1 MLEKLIGLIDC
12 DSFFV
17 SCEQAV
23 DPRLKGLPVV
33 VTTGERG
40 CVVSRSKEAKA
51 VGVKM
56 GVPVFMDRKE
66 HSGIIYIQA
75 HRALY
80 TETSKRVM
88 SIIKNYSP
96 VVEVSSIDEAYIDLT
111 GTERLYK
118 SSPEGIARMIR
129 DEIRQKTDIPVS
141 VGISSTKTLAKLACD
156 KSKKANG
163 ILYVGEAARRE
174 LLRHTPI
181 EEICGIG
188 KSGAKTLKMTGIF
201 TAAELAEAPDGL
213 LKKAAGKNGLSIK
226 YELSGISVRPVEAAE
241 RQPKSIQDTAAL
253 SDFSRDKATL
263 KEALS
268 GHAREACRRLRR
280 HNGYCAVVSVMLRT
294 KDFRI
299 FETRTRLP
307 FATNAEEDVIKA
319 ALSLLNELFDPRTT
333 YRSVGIML
341 ENLDYG
347 NQSDLFQKTLHRD
360 SPLDRAIDELE
371 AKFGT
376 RIIKRNN
383 L

>member
-1 MLEKLIGLIDC
+1 MTERLIGLIDC

-17 SCEQAV
+17 SCEQAA
-23 DPRLKGLPVV
+23 DPRLKGLPIV

-40 CVVSRSKEAKA
+40 CVISRSKEAKA
-51 VGVKM
+51 LGVKM
-56 GVPVFMDRKE
+56 GVPVFMDRRE

-80 TETSKRVM
+80 SETSKRVM
-88 SIIKNYSP
+88 NIVKNYSP

-118 SSPEGIARMIR
+118 TNPEGIARIIR
-129 DEIRQKTDIPVS
+129 DEIRQRTDIPVS

-163 ILYVGEAARRE
+163 ILYVGETSRRE
-174 LLRHTPI
+174 LLEHTLI

-188 KSGAKTLKMTGIF
+188 RSGAKTLKMAGIF
-201 TAAELAEAPDGL
+201 TAAELAAAPDGL
-213 LKKAAGKNGLSIK
+213 LKKAAGKNGLSMK
-226 YELSGISVRPVEAAE
+226 YELSGISVRPVETAE
-241 RQPKSIQDTAAL
+241 RQPKSVQDTAAL
-253 SDFSRDKATL
+253 DDFSRDKSTL
-263 KEALS
+263 KEALR
-268 GHAREACRRLRR
+268 GHVREACRRLRS
-280 HNGYCAVVSVMLRT
+280 HNGYCAVVGIMLRT

-299 FETRTRLP
+299 FETRERLS
-307 FATNAEEDVIKA
+307 FATNAEADVLKT
-319 ALSLLNELFDPRTT
+319 ALSLLDKLFNPRTA
-333 YRSVGIML
+333 YRSVGVML

-347 NQSDLFQKTLHRD
+347 NQSDMFQGTLRRD

-376 RIIKRNN
+376 HVIHRGIV
-383 L
+383 